1 MKSSLLCA
9 VLFAC
14 TVLPGR
20 ASSGTPVHQPAW
32 TFPPRAEAS
41 SNTGMAFSAS
51 QQTDTSG
58 ILVQRVAFDLR
69 DRNVSYQMPLD
80 SANPRLPL
88 VPAPKWKPNSPTF
101 KIIGLN
107 GTRGPGEWLLDWQAA
122 STGTVEKTGLLLSSR
137 LDAWGVVDDGD
148 GEVAV
153 MIWAEPG
160 GSPIATLLI
169 RDISET
175 GWLSFAFYPGVAG
188 AAGSTLMFENLPE
201 TYWPSKGTLR
211 RDAVANADGDFEYG
225 REGMRWEPDAIRFW
239 ALTHNLDS
247 QQTAGVGYVFHH
259 EDFGRLTINRGRGGV
274 RAEIR
279 PGVECAR
286 FALGDFSGVP
296 WFDALESKR
305 SEFPEVLA
313 FLEVSGAPERFRPGA
328 LDRGLHVRLNR
339 LMKDVRASGAAIDAA
354 DAKVLEAFLD
364 GYRVFDAEGL
374 DLRELTEWL
383 RLSNQVRRLE
393 SLLSKV
399 LLTKQVVRSAE

>member
-1 MKSSLLCA
+1 MKTPLMCA
-9 VLFAC
+9 VLYAC
-14 TVLPGR
+14 AALPGR

-41 SNTGMAFSAS
+41 SNTGVAFSAS

-80 SANPRLPL
+80 SANPQLPL
-88 VPAPKWKPNSPTF
+88 VPAPKWRPYSPLF
-101 KIIGLN
+101 RIIGLN

-122 STGTVEKTGLLLSSR
+122 STGTVENAGLLLSSR
-137 LDAWGVVDDGD
+137 LDAWGIVDDGD

-160 GSPIATLLI
+160 GLPIATLLI
-169 RDISET
+169 KDIPET
-175 GWLSFAFYPGVAG
+175 GWVAFAFYPGVVG

-211 RDAVANADGDFEYG
+211 RDAVANAAGDFAYE
-225 REGMRWEPDAIRFW
+225 REGMRWELDAVRFW
-239 ALTHNLDS
+239 ALTHNLGS
-247 QQTAGVGYVFHH
+247 QQKAGVGYVFHP
-259 EDFGRLTINRGRGGV
+259 EDFEWLTINRGRGGV

-279 PGVECAR
+279 PGVDCAR

-305 SEFPEVLA
+305 AEFPEVLA
-313 FLEVSGAPERFRPGA
+313 FLEHGVAPRRFHPVVADRERRRRLQMLTTAPGSASADSEA
-328 LDRGLHVRLNR
+328 LQ
-339 LMKDVRASGAAIDAA
+339 AAAA
-354 DAKVLEAFLD
+354 FLEAFSE
-364 GYRVFDAEGL
+364 AESQGVVLGGL
-374 DLRELTEWL
+374 
-383 RLSNQVRRLE
+383 QVWFHHVNRAAAAE
-393 SLLSKV
+393 TV
-399 LLTKQVVRSAE
+399 LCRHLMEAEMSEE